1 MTISMECLPYNQWC
15 SKKGNFI
22 LERKKRVWYEKGLSA
37 LELHSE
43 YGQDCIIAFAVQE
56 QMKLAEGRFKINQN
70 AVYSFSSCG

>member
-1 MTISMECLPYNQWC
+1 MTRSMECLPYNQWC

-22 LERKKRVWYEKGLSA
+22 LEKKEVWCEEGLSA

-56 QMKLAEGRFKINQN
+56 QMKLSEGKFKINQN
-70 AVYSFSSCG
+70 AVYSSSSCG